1 MKRHYIIFIIFL
13 TIYFLIPSLG
23 SGVKLLAKVFP
34 DEPNMKNN
42 EKLKNTMFKPEFV
55 CPFLTAR
62 DLKQCIVVSKNFN
75 KTITTYLEI
84 HSVNFGL
91 IDFTKQLEKY
101 KPTIEQIS
109 DEEKIITIQNLNP
122 NEKKRIILDFTREN
136 FYFPFTLEFSKPLL
150 FLVSFLNQELFFSQY
165 CALDAPGPVKKIH
178 FSPNTNTTQLTTQFF
193 SLDVPLT
200 ADFTFVSKI
209 QFQLNPFQNIENSV
223 ATFKYKVD
231 KNKSI
236 NGLHKALSDQKFTL
250 LLVLITLFSFYSE
263 QEFTLL
269 LASIPLFSL
278 LVKRLTE
285 FNFMNYSEKFC

>member
-1 MKRHYIIFIIFL
+1 MKRHYINFIIFL

-23 SGVKLLAKVFP
+23 SDEKLLAKVFP

-42 EKLKNTMFKPEFV
+42 EKLKYTMFKLV
-55 CPFLTAR
+55 CPFLTAP
-62 DLKQCIVVSKNFN
+62 DVKQCIVVSKNFN
-75 KTITTYLEI
+75 KIITKYLEM

-236 NGLHKALSDQKFTL
+236 NGLHKALSDQKLTL
-250 LLVLITLFSFYSE
+250 LLVLIALFALYAKRSD
-263 QEFTLL
+263 QEFNLIL
-269 LASIPLFSL
+269 VSISLFSL
-278 LVKRLTE
+278 LVKFLT
-285 FNFMNYSEKFC
+285 KFICRPY